1 MIIHI
6 IYHPILNIHNGIIS
20 REVVFMFI
28 SPMLLETANS
38 PFSHSNYIFEP
49 KIDGHRLIFS
59 QNEGDIRL
67 YTRHE
72 TDCTWQYPEL
82 LYPFDDDI
90 ILDGEVACTD
100 LETGRID
107 FELVMNRFQAKKA
120 EKIQKLTSIQPVT
133 YVVFDVLQYKG
144 KDLRKMP
151 LMNRKEILS
160 GIQMPNKH
168 FGVIPFI
175 EAAGEALFT
184 QMEAQELEGMVGKK
198 QNSIYESR
206 RSVSWQK
213 VINWTYVD
221 VFITGYR
228 KEEFGWLTSVVT
240 ESGRLRPTG
249 IIELGVSPK
258 VKEAFYGV
266 SKALVRDEDKNFV
279 HLEPM
284 VRAKVKT
291 RNWTKKGML
300 RSPVFVEFILTTSC
314 NR

>member
-1 MIIHI
+1 
-6 IYHPILNIHNGIIS
+6 
-20 REVVFMFI
+20 MFI
-28 SPMLLETANS
+28 SPMLLETAHC

-49 KIDGHRLIFS
+49 KIDGHRLVFS
-59 QNEGDIRL
+59 QQGGTIRL

-72 TDCTWQYPEL
+72 TNCTSQYPEL

-90 ILDGEVACTD
+90 ILDGEVACID
-100 LETGRID
+100 PETGRID
-107 FELVMNRFQAKKA
+107 FELVMNRFQAKKS

-144 KDLRKMP
+144 KNLRKMP

-160 GIQMPNKH
+160 GIPMPNKH

-206 RSVSWQK
+206 RSASWQK

-221 VFITGYR
+221 VFVTGYR
-228 KEEFGWLTSVVT
+228 KDEFGWLTSVVT

-249 IIELGVSPK
+249 IIELGVPPK
-258 VKEAFYGV
+258 AKSALYGV
-266 SKALVRDEDKNFV
+266 CKSLVTGEDKNYV
-279 HLEPM
+279 YLEPRI
-284 VRAKVKT
+284 RAKVKT
-291 RNWTKKGML
+291 RNWTKNGML
-300 RSPVFVEFILTTSC
+300 RSPAFVEFNLSS
-314 NR
+314 